1 MGVDE
6 LDLTD
11 DLRILDQLLG
21 DTRSRFHRRLTPFA
35 SSEPLIELDREIR
48 EARGRPRSPELQAEL
63 RRLAARL
70 RALDPH

>member
-1 MGVDE
+1 MDE
-6 LDLTD
+6 PDLTD

-35 SSEPLIELDREIR
+35 SSEPLIDLDLQIR
-48 EARGRPRSPELQAEL
+48 QARGRPRSPELQSEI
-63 RRLAARL
+63 RRLTARL

>member
-1 MGVDE
+1 MDE

-11 DLRILDQLLG
+11 DLRILDQMLG

-35 SSEPLIELDREIR
+35 SSERLIELDLEIR
-48 EARGRPRSPELQAEL
+48 QARERPRSPELQAEL
-63 RRLAARL
+63 RRLTARL